1 MKMKMWKRIFEN
13 IWLKL
18 GALFLAL
25 LLWFHVI
32 TDRPHEHTFF
42 CDLRVVNVPDNL
54 IIYEEIP
61 REVRF
66 LVEGKGKTLIR
77 LFLSQ
82 KGELIIDGTDFK
94 AREINYQ
101 IKPEEIRLPTENL
114 EVKEITSP
122 KKFKIKLDYFRKKK
136 VKVIPQ
142 IVINP
147 EDDFLFFGDIKLQP
161 EEVVLEG
168 PRRFVRTISSV
179 LTESRVIE
187 GAKEPV
193 SESVDLIPPEGF
205 NVRCEPKKVNFFA
218 NVQQGVKREMMVKI
232 ANLNSTSG
240 KNIRINPDHVSL
252 TLLGEEKKINLLKP
266 EEVVVTLDLKSAKG
280 KYKFPPIIK
289 LPPQIKLISVKPDS
303 LEVEIN

>member
-1 MKMKMWKRIFEN
+1 MADGFFKDF
-13 IWLKL
+13 WLKL
-18 GALFLAL
+18 GAIFLAL

-32 TDRPHEHTFF
+32 TDRPHEHTFS

-61 REVRF
+61 KEVKF
-66 LVEGKGKTLIR
+66 SVEGRGKTLIR

-82 KGELIIDGTDFK
+82 KEELIIDASNFK
-94 AREINYQ
+94 ARDINYR
-101 IKPEEIRLPTENL
+101 IKPEQISLPRDNL
-114 EVKEITSP
+114 EVKEIISP
-122 KKFKIKLDYFRKKK
+122 KMFKIKLDFFRKKN

-147 EDDFLFFGDIKLQP
+147 DDDFLFFGDIKLQP
-161 EEVVLEG
+161 EEVVVEG
-168 PRRFVRTISSV
+168 PRRFVQTISSV
-179 LTESRVIE
+179 LTESKVIE

-205 NVRCEPKKVNFFA
+205 NVRCEPQKVNFFA
-218 NVQQGVKREMMVKI
+218 NVQQGTKREMMVKI

-240 KNIRINPDHVSL
+240 KNITINPDHVNL

-266 EEVVVTLDLKSAKG
+266 EEVVVTLNINTAMG
-280 KYKFPPIIK
+280 KYKLPPSVK

-303 LEVEIN
+303 IEVEIN

>member
-1 MKMKMWKRIFEN
+1 MGKGFFKD

-32 TDRPHEHTFF
+32 TDRSYEFIFSCP
-42 CDLRVVNVPDNL
+42 LRVVNVPDNL
-54 IIYEEIP
+54 ILYD
-61 REVRF
+61 EVPQEVSF
-66 LVEGKGKTLIR
+66 LVKGKGKTILK

-82 KGELIIDGTDFK
+82 REELKIDGSKFT

-101 IKPEEIRLPTENL
+101 IKPEEISLPTENL
-114 EVKEITSP
+114 EVQEITFP
-122 KKFKIKLDYFRKKK
+122 ERFNIKLDYYRKKM
-136 VKVIPQ
+136 VKVIPR

-147 EDDFLFFGDIKLQP
+147 DEDFLFLGDVKLQP
-161 EEVVLEG
+161 QEVVVEG
-168 PRRFVRTISSV
+168 PRRFVRTINSV
-179 LTESRVIE
+179 LSESKVIE

-205 NVRCEPKKVNFFA
+205 NVKCEPKKVNFFA
-218 NVQQGVKREMMVKI
+218 NVQQGVRKEIMVKI
-232 ANLNSTSG
+232 SNLNSTSG
-240 KNIRINPDHVSL
+240 KNIKINPDHVNL
-252 TLLGEEKKINLLKP
+252 ILLGEEKKINTLKP
-266 EEVVVTLDLKSAKG
+266 EDVVVTLDLKGDKG

>member
-1 MKMKMWKRIFEN
+1 MGKGFFRD

-32 TDRPHEHTFF
+32 TDRSYEFTLSCP
-42 CDLRVVNVPDNL
+42 LKVVNIPDNL
-54 IIYEEIP
+54 IIYEEVP
-61 REVRF
+61 REVNF
-66 LVEGKGKTLIR
+66 LVKGKGKTILK

-82 KGELIIDGTDFK
+82 REELKIDGSKFT

-101 IKPEEIRLPTENL
+101 IKPEEISLPTENL
-114 EVKEITSP
+114 EVQEITFP
-122 KKFKIKLDYFRKKK
+122 ERFNIKLDYFRKKK
-136 VKVIPQ
+136 VKVIPR

-147 EDDFLFFGDIKLQP
+147 DVDFLFLGDVKIQP
-161 EEVVLEG
+161 QEVVVEG

-179 LTESRVIE
+179 LTESKVIE
-187 GAKEPV
+187 EVKEPV
-193 SESVDLIPPEGF
+193 SESVDLIPPDGF

-232 ANLNSTSG
+232 ANLDSTSG
-240 KNIRINPDHVSL
+240 KNIIINPDHVNL
-252 TLLGEEKKINLLKP
+252 TLLGEEKKINTLKP
-266 EEVVVTLDLKSAKG
+266 EDVVVTLDLKGTKG

-289 LPPQIKLISVKPDS
+289 LPPQIRLISVNPDS